1 MNRPTPA
8 LLLAGTLL
16 LGACSNSNS
25 DTASQ
30 SQAAPPASATGAE
43 AETGIPANCRPAA
56 PFTIQ
61 HPAWATNASLY
72 QVNVRQYTPEG
83 TFKALEPHLPRLQK
97 MGVGILWLMPVQPI
111 GVEKRKG
118 KLGSQYS
125 LSDYRSV
132 NAEFGSMADLQ
143 HFINEAHKLGM
154 HVILDWVANHTSWDS
169 KLSKEHPDW
178 FTKNAKGQFQPPV
191 ADWQDVIDLD
201 YSKPGLRQYMTESM
215 AFWVKEAGFDGF
227 RCDVA
232 GLVPTDFWD
241 DTRAALEK
249 IKPVFMLAEWD
260 ELHDPPFLPKG
271 TFTPNTHLLEKA
283 FDATYALKLHYLMD
297 SIAQGK
303 KPVAAL
309 PGYFATERKM
319 YPAGVYLMNFTSSH
333 DVNTWDNPEDIRLGK
348 DAQAMAVLTTL
359 LPGIP
364 LVYSGQEAAST
375 KKLRFF
381 DKDTIQWGS
390 YSRAQFYTTLLQLKK
405 SNPALRNGDACVKF
419 TILPAP
425 TGCFAFERATADEK
439 NRVLVVVNL
448 SGQPQQFQRPAGAA
462 AYTDAFAGAGS
473 LVQEPQLNVPAHGWR
488 VLVAK

>member
-1 MNRPTPA
+1 MLTLLSRQPQRWLPA
-8 LLLAGTLL
+8 GLGLL
-16 LGACSNSNS
+16 LGACSHP
-25 DTASQ
+25 TEQ
-30 SQAAPPASATGAE
+30 TTQTTQAEP
-43 AETGIPANCRPAA
+43 ETGIAAACRPPA

-83 TFKALEPHLPRLQK
+83 TFRAAEKHLPRLQK

-132 NAEFGSMADLQ
+132 NPEFGNMADLQ
-143 HFINEAHKLGM
+143 HFIGEAHRLGM

-169 KLSKEHPDW
+169 QLSKAHPDW
-178 FTKNAKGQFQPPV
+178 FTKNTKGQFQPPV

-201 YSKPGLRQYMTESM
+201 YTKPGLRQYMTESM
-215 AFWVKEAGFDGF
+215 AFWVREAGFDGF

-232 GLVPTDFWD
+232 GLVPTDFWN

-271 TFTPNTHLLEKA
+271 TFTPHTHLLEKA
-283 FDATYALKLHYLMD
+283 FDATYALKLHYLLD

-309 PGYFATERKM
+309 PGYFAAERKM
-319 YPAGVYLMNFTSSH
+319 YPKGVYLMNFTSSH
-333 DVNTWDNPEDIRLGK
+333 DVNSWDNPEDVRLGQ

-381 DKDTIQWGS
+381 DKDTIQWDG
-390 YSRAQFYTTLLQLKK
+390 YSRQAFYTTLLQLKK
-405 SNPALRNGDACVKF
+405 SSPALRNGDACAKF
-419 TILPAP
+419 SILPAP
-425 TGCFAFERATADEK
+425 TGCFAFERATADDK
-439 NRVLVVVNL
+439 ARVLVVANL
-448 SGQPQQFQRPAGAA
+448 SGQAQQFAPPSASA
-462 AYTDAFAGAGS
+462 AYTDAFNEQGGS
-473 LVQEPQLNVPAHGWR
+473 MRDPDMRVPAHGWR

>member
-1 MNRPTPA
+1 MNRSTFA
-8 LLLAGTLL
+8 LLLAGSLL
-16 LGACSNSNS
+16 LGACSNSSS

-30 SQAAPPASATGAE
+30 NQATSLAGATGAE
-43 AETGIPANCRPAA
+43 AGIPANCRPAA

-61 HPAWATNASLY
+61 HPAWATNTSLY

-83 TFKALEPHLPRLQK
+83 TFKALELHLPRLQK

-132 NAEFGSMADLQ
+132 NPEFGSMADLQ

-178 FTKNAKGQFQPPV
+178 FTKNAKGQFQSPV

-215 AFWVKEAGFDGF
+215 AFWVREAGFDGF

-241 DTRAALEK
+241 ATRAELEE
-249 IKPVFMLAEWD
+249 IKPIFMLAEWD

-271 TFTPNTHLLEKA
+271 TFTPHTHLLEKA

-333 DVNTWDNPEDIRLGK
+333 DVNTWDNPEDVRLGK

-381 DKDTIQWGS
+381 DKDTIQWGN

-405 SNPALRNGDACVKF
+405 SNPALRNGDACAKF
-419 TILPAP
+419 TILPVPA
-425 TGCFAFERATADEK
+425 GCFAFERISADGDDH
-439 NRVLVVVNL
+439 VLVAVNL
-448 SGQPQQFQRPAGAA
+448 TATPRRVQLPNQFPS
-462 AYTDAFAGAGS
+462 YVDVFTHSDNP
-473 LVQEPQLNVPAHGWR
+473 LYEWVITVPAHGWR
-488 VLVAK
+488 VLARWYS

>member
-1 MNRPTPA
+1 MNRTPLPA
-8 LLLAGTLL
+8 LLAGML
-16 LGACSNSNS
+16 LGACSAP
-25 DTASQ
+25 TAE
-30 SQAAPPASATGAE
+30 QAAATQPAAADSLAG
-43 AETGIPANCRPAA
+43 CRPPA
-56 PFTIQ
+56 PFTIR
-61 HPAWATNASLY
+61 HPAWATSASLY

-83 TFKALEPHLPRLQK
+83 TFKAFEKELPRLQK

-111 GVEKRKG
+111 GVAKRKG
-118 KLGSQYS
+118 QLGSQYS
-125 LSDYRSV
+125 LRDYRSV
-132 NAEFGSMADLQ
+132 NAEFGTMADLQ
-143 HFINEAHKLGM
+143 HLIGAAHQLGL

-169 KLSKEHPDW
+169 QLSKEHPDW
-178 FTKNAKGQFQPPV
+178 FTKNAQGQFQTPV

-201 YSKPGLRQYMTESM
+201 YRKPGLRQYMTESM

-241 DTRAALEK
+241 DTRVAMEK

-271 TFTPNTHLLEKA
+271 TFTPHTHLLEKA
-283 FDATYALKLHYLMD
+283 FDATYALKLHYLLD

-303 KPVAAL
+303 RPVAAL
-309 PGYFATERKM
+309 PGYFAAERRM

-333 DVNTWDNPEDIRLGK
+333 DVNSWDNPEDVRLGK

-390 YSRAQFYTTLLQLKK
+390 YARARFYTTLLQLKK
-405 SNPALRNGDACVKF
+405 SSPALRNGDACAKF
-419 TILPAP
+419 TMLPTLA
-425 TGCFAFERATADEK
+425 GSFAFERATADK
-439 NRVLVVVNL
+439 KYRVLTVVNL
-448 SGQPQQFQRPAGAA
+448 NDHIQQFAMPGESAS
-462 AYTDAFAGAGS
+462 YIDAFAGAGG
-473 LVQEPQLNVPAHGWR
+473 PITDAFITVPAHGWR
-488 VLVAK
+488 VLVAH

>member
-1 MNRPTPA
+1 MNLSTSN
-8 LLLAGTLL
+8 LWLTGTLL
-16 LGACSNSNS
+16 LGACSS
-25 DTASQ
+25 DSTDTGSRRQTGQVPSASVGT
-30 SQAAPPASATGAE
+30 SILAA
-43 AETGIPANCRPAA
+43 CRPPA
-56 PFTIQ
+56 PFTIR

-83 TFKALEPHLPRLQK
+83 TFRAAEKQLPRLQR

-125 LSDYRSV
+125 LRDYRSV
-132 NAEFGSMADLQ
+132 NPEFGTMADLQ
-143 HFINEAHKLGM
+143 HFIGEAHRLGM

-169 KLSKEHPDW
+169 KLSQEHPDW
-178 FTKNAKGQFQPPV
+178 FTHNAKGQFQPPV
-191 ADWQDVIDLD
+191 TDWQDVIDLD
-201 YSKPGLRQYMTESM
+201 YDLPGLRRYMAESM
-215 AFWVKEAGFDGF
+215 AFWVQEAGFDGF

-232 GLVPTDFWD
+232 GLVPTDFWNA
-241 DTRAALEK
+241 TRAELEK

-271 TFTPNTHLLEKA
+271 TFTPHTHLLEKA
-283 FDATYALKLHYLMD
+283 FDATYALRLHYLLD

-309 PGYFATERKM
+309 PGYFAAERKM
-319 YPAGVYLMNFTSSH
+319 YPKGVYLMNFTSSH
-333 DVNTWDNPEDIRLGK
+333 DVNSWDNPEDVRLGP

-381 DKDTIQWGS
+381 DKDTIQWGG
-390 YSRAQFYTTLLQLKK
+390 YAREKFYTTLLQLKK
-405 SNPALRNGDACVKF
+405 SSPALRNGDACAKF
-419 TILPAP
+419 SILPAP
-425 TGCFAFERATADEK
+425 TGCFAFERATADGK
-439 NRVLVVVNL
+439 QWVLVLANL
-448 SGQPQQFQRPAGAA
+448 SAKKQTFTHPRGVV
-462 AYTDAFAGAGS
+462 AYEDPFAETDFKAPGPW
-473 LVQEPQLNVPAHGWR
+473 LHVPAHGWR
-488 VLVAK
+488 VLVAR